1 LPIAIS
7 ESRRTTGRILSEVER
22 KMLGLLRP
30 SSRVTGVRFSLAYC
44 MVSRPV
50 VVSPANAILEIL
62 GLDASGYSF

>member
-1 LPIAIS
+1 
-7 ESRRTTGRILSEVER
+7 
-22 KMLGLLRP
+22 
-30 SSRVTGVRFSLAYC
+30 